1 MHEIHDFLHQV
12 NADVPVVLIYASAGT
27 VAATGPVAATLDD
40 SARVAAVMCTEW
52 CWLV

>member
-27 VAATGPVAATLDD
+27 VQWQLHSMTVHE
-40 SARVAAVMCTEW
+40 SQ
-52 CWLV
+52 